1 MYRFLLTPKW
11 LAGIVGVV
19 IAILVMVGLGN
30 WQLDRLH
37 TKRAA
42 NTAITASA
50 KAAVVP
56 ADTLLPPSAKDAP
69 KGSAEWHRVSV
80 RGTYLVDKTVL
91 IRGSTTDEGVGFEVV
106 VPLKTA
112 DGKVYLINRGF
123 VLAPS
128 SADQLPAIPDPP
140 KGEVDV
146 TGRVRSTHAS
156 IGSATKIDPIQGTPT
171 VRALNTE
178 GLAGELSLNLAGG
191 YIAALEEV
199 PTDGASYPKIDR
211 IQLPDLDEGP
221 HLSYAVQWFLFAG
234 LSFAAFLYLI
244 KREGDLRLL
253 DDDEWDDD
261 PYDDD
266 DEPDQAG
273 SFHDPAGDDPPPNSS
288 KYSTKVLH

>member
-11 LAGIVGVV
+11 LASIVGVV
-19 IAILVMVGLGN
+19 IAILVMIGLAN
-30 WQLDRLH
+30 WQLDRLY

-42 NTAITASA
+42 NTAITESA

-56 ADTLLPPSAKDAP
+56 ADTLLPASAKDAP
-69 KGSAEWHRVSV
+69 KGSAEWHRVSAT
-80 RGTYLVDKTVL
+80 GTYLVDKTVL
-91 IRGSTTDEGVGFEVV
+91 IRGSTTDQGVGFEVV

-112 DGKVYLINRGF
+112 DGKVYLIDRGF

-128 SADQLPAIPDPP
+128 SADQLPAIPDAP

-146 TGRVRSTHAS
+146 TGRARLTHAS
-156 IGSATKIDPIQGTPT
+156 IGAATKIDPIQGTRT
-171 VRALNTE
+171 VRALNTAS
-178 GLAGELSLNLAGG
+178 LADELKLNLSGG

-199 PTDGASYPKIDR
+199 PANGASYPKIER
-211 IQLPDLDEGP
+211 VQLPNLDEGP

-234 LSFAAFLYLI
+234 LSFVAFLYLI

-253 DDDEWDDD
+253 DDW
-261 PYDDD
+261 D
-266 DEPDQAG
+266 DEPDDDDDDDNDDQAG
-273 SFHDPAGDDPPPNSS
+273 APHDPTGEDPPPNLS